1 MKISAMFNANKTVL
15 SFEVFPPKRTMPIET
30 IYKTLEQLD
39 GLHPEFISVTY
50 GAGGGEANKRTLEVA
65 SYIKNQLHIEPLMH
79 MTCINSTRDDIS
91 QMLSLA
97 REHGISNI
105 MTLRGDIVPDIEPQD
120 DFHYAADLA
129 AYVKQQG
136 DFDIC
141 GACYPEGHID
151 SPDLVTDVLNLRRKV
166 DAGCSHLISQLFFD
180 NNYFYAFLERVRIAG
195 ISVPIEAGIM
205 PVTNKKQIERMVTL
219 CGACLPPKF
228 TKMMQRYEQHPQ
240 ALADAGIAYAVD
252 QIADLVAQGV
262 DGIHLYTMNN
272 PTVARRICD
281 SVGNLFNVP
290 RQQD

>member
-1 MKISAMFNANKTVL
+1 MKISSMFDGSKTVL

-65 SYIKNQLHIEPLMH
+65 SYIKTQYHIEPLMH
-79 MTCINSTRDDIS
+79 MTCINSTKSDIDH
-91 QMLSLA
+91 MLKLA
-97 REHGISNI
+97 QEHDISNI
-105 MTLRGDIVPDIEPQD
+105 MTLRGDIVPDIEPKD

-129 AYVKQQG
+129 AYVKAKG

-166 DAGCSHLISQLFFD
+166 DAGCTHLISQLFFD
-180 NNYFYAFLERVRIAG
+180 NSYFYSFMERAHIAG
-195 ISVPIEAGIM
+195 INVPIEAGIM

-228 TKMMQRYEQHPQ
+228 TKMMQRYEHHPE

-272 PTVARRICD
+272 PTVARRICE
-281 SVGNLFNVP
+281 SVGNLFSVP
-290 RQQD
+290 PQR